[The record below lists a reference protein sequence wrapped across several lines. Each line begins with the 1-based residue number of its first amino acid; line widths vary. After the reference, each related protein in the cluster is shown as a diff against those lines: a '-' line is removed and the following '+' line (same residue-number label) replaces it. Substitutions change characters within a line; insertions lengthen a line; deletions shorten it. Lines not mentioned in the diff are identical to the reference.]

1 MAVIQ
6 VLETD
11 SIDQWR
17 GKTNDIS
24 TALGDPTA
32 LTTTATNVVGAINE
46 LDNEQG
52 DLQQLN
58 TANKSNLVASVN
70 EIKDDLDA
78 LTGANALSRPALIA
92 FA

>member
-6 VLETD
+6 IQNTD

-17 GKTNDIS
+17 QKTNSIS
-24 TALGDPTA
+24 TALGDPSS
-32 LTTTATNVVGAINE
+32 LTTTATDVVGAINE

-52 DLQQLN
+52 DLSTLT
-58 TANKSNLVASVN
+58 TANKSNLVAATN
-70 EIKDDLDA
+70 EIKSDLDA